1 MCSQINNA
9 RRKTYKDDFTRKKS
23 WKWPKWLQPNKNQFK
38 NEWEDG
44 IKTVGDKQMIRSFS
58 RDEA

>member
-1 MCSQINNA
+1 MPEEKPI
-9 RRKTYKDDFTRKKS
+9 KTISREKKS

-44 IKTVGDKQMIRSFS
+44 IKTVGDKQRIRSFS